1 MNLILVNENEFN
13 FVAYKKNT
21 SKLMADGIY
30 DKVAKL
36 SLVERY
42 KLAVAFV
49 HYPLQKPNKLKLQIS
64 L

>member
-1 MNLILVNENEFN
+1 
-13 FVAYKKNT
+13 
-21 SKLMADGIY
+21 MAIY
-30 DKVAKL
+30 DKVVKL

-49 HYPLQKPNKLKLQIS
+49 HYPLQKPNKLKLRIS